1 MAGPAG
7 RGHHPRAGE
16 SEATRGKGPAGWSDA
31 TRGKGRIADRDI
43 AAIRERNRIEEVVG
57 DYVQLRRAG
66 ADSLKGLCPFHDEK
80 SPSFHVR
87 PNHGHFHCFGC
98 GEGGDVYAFVQ
109 KIEHISFVEAVE
121 RLADRIGY
129 TITYSGGGTSVQ
141 RDRGSRSR
149 LISANAAAQ
158 EFYAKTLESAEA
170 EPARQY
176 LIERN
181 FDADAAHNFG
191 CGFAP
196 SGWDSLTKH
205 LLRRGFEIKELEAAG
220 LSRQGRRGPID
231 RFHRRLL
238 WPIRASGGE
247 VIGFGA
253 RRIFDDDPIDAKYVN
268 TPETVLYKKSSVLFG
283 IDLAKRDIAKGH
295 QAVVVEGYTDVMAMH
310 LAGVT
315 TAVASCGTAFGD
327 EHLAMLRR
335 LMMDDNFFR
344 GELIYVFDGDEA
356 GRAAAL
362 KALDGEQHLAGQSF
376 VAVAADGMDPC
387 DLRLKSGDGALRDLV
402 ARRTPLFEFAI
413 RTALAEMDLDTAEGR
428 VAALRRCVPMVAQIK
443 DATLRDEYG
452 RQLAGWVG
460 WDDVAQVITRVREEA
475 QRRGGAGRR
484 DAHRGAATAST
495 VPKAA
500 KAAEEPHR
508 PDPRDPTLW
517 PQREALKAALQY
529 PALAGP
535 VFDALTVESFTHP
548 SYGAV
553 RSAIQDAGGTAAGPV
568 GAEWIEAVRG
578 HSRSPDA
585 ANLVNELG
593 VESILV
599 DDEDRLPR
607 YISGV
612 MARLQEVWV
621 GRQIAEVKSKL
632 QRMSPIEQ
640 GDEYHALFGDLV
652 AMEAYRRSLLE
663 QASGDGD
670 GLTA

>member
-1 MAGPAG
+1 MAG
-7 RGHHPRAGE
+7 
-16 SEATRGKGPAGWSDA
+16 
-31 TRGKGRIADRDI
+31 RIPDRDI
-43 AAIRERNRIEEVVG
+43 AAIRERVRIEDVVA

-98 GEGGDVYAFVQ
+98 GEGGDVYAFLQ
-109 KIEHISFVEAVE
+109 KIEHVNFVESVE
-121 RLADRIGY
+121 LLADRIGY
-129 TITYSGGGTSVQ
+129 TISYTGTSTGAQ
-141 RDRGSRSR
+141 RDRGTRSR
-149 LISANAAAQ
+149 LIAANAAAH
-158 EFYAKTLESAEA
+158 EFYIAALTSEEA
-170 EPARQY
+170 APARQY
-176 LIERN
+176 LTERN
-181 FDADAAHNFG
+181 FDAAAATQFG

-196 SGWDSLTKH
+196 SGWDTLTKH
-205 LLRRGFEIKELEAAG
+205 LQRKGFEFKELEAAG

-238 WPIRASGGE
+238 WPIRTAAGE

-253 RRIFDDDPIDAKYVN
+253 RRIFPDDPMEAKYVN
-268 TPETVLYKKSSVLFG
+268 TPETVLYKKSNVLFG

-344 GELIYVFDGDEA
+344 GELIYVFDGDAA
-356 GRAAAL
+356 GQAAAV

-387 DLRLKSGDGALRDLV
+387 DLRLKSGDVALRDLV

-413 RTALAEMDLDTAEGR
+413 RAALQEMDLDSAEGR
-428 VAALRRCVPMVAQIK
+428 VGALRRCVPMVARIK
-443 DATLRDEYG
+443 DPMLRDEYA

-460 WDDVAQVITRVREEA
+460 WDDVAQVIGRVRDQA
-475 QRRGGAGRR
+475 RTHGGNKPAARRAAAGNGAP
-484 DAHRGAATAST
+484 AAPAVS
-495 VPKAA
+495 
-500 KAAEEPHR
+500 R
-508 PDPRDPTLW
+508 PDPADPTLW
-517 PQREALKAALQY
+517 PQREALKSALQY

-535 VFDALTVESFTHP
+535 VFDTLTVESFTHP
-548 SYGAV
+548 GYAAV
-553 RSAIQDAGGTAAGPV
+553 RTALGAAGGTTAGIA
-568 GAEWIEAVRG
+568 GAEWIDAVRQQTT
-578 HSRSPDA
+578 SA
-585 ANLVNELG
+585 ATAGLINELG
-593 VESILV
+593 VEAIRV
-599 DDEDRLPR
+599 DEDKLPR
-607 YISGV
+607 YIGGV
-612 MARLQEVWV
+612 LARLQEVWV

-632 QRMSPIEQ
+632 QRMSPVDNS
-640 GDEYHALFGDLV
+640 DEYHALFGDLV

-663 QASGDGD
+663 QASGDD
-670 GLTA
+670 LTA

>member
-1 MAGPAG
+1 MAG
-7 RGHHPRAGE
+7 
-16 SEATRGKGPAGWSDA
+16 
-31 TRGKGRIADRDI
+31 RISDRDI
-43 AAIRERNRIEEVVG
+43 AAIRERVRIDEVVG

-109 KIEHISFVEAVE
+109 KIEHVSFVEAVE
-121 RLADRIGY
+121 VLADRIGY
-129 TITYSGGGTSVQ
+129 TISYTGAATSVQ

-149 LISANAAAQ
+149 LIAANAEAQ
-158 EFYAKTLESAEA
+158 AFYAAALESPEA
-170 EPARQY
+170 QPARKY
-176 LIERN
+176 LTERN
-181 FDADAAHNFG
+181 FDADAARHFG
-191 CGFAP
+191 CGFAL

-205 LLRRGFEIKELEAAG
+205 LLRKGFEFKELETAG
-220 LSRQGRRGPID
+220 LSREGRRGPID

-238 WPIRASGGE
+238 WPIRSSAGE

-253 RRIFDDDPIDAKYVN
+253 RRLFDDDPMEAKYVN
-268 TPETVLYKKSSVLFG
+268 TPETLLYKKSSVLFG

-362 KALDGEQHLAGQSF
+362 KAFGGEQHLAGQSF

-387 DLRLKSGDGALRDLV
+387 DLRLASGDGALRDLV

-413 RTALAEMDLDTAEGR
+413 RAALSEVDLDSAEGR

-443 DATLRDEYG
+443 DPTLRDEYA

-460 WDDVAQVITRVREEA
+460 WSDVAQVLGRVRGEA
-475 QRRGGAGRR
+475 KNPTSQSRAKPRRTAAAQADTGAPEF
-484 DAHRGAATAST
+484 TAL
-495 VPKAA
+495 
-500 KAAEEPHR
+500 R

-517 PQREALKAALQY
+517 PQREALKSALQY

-548 SYGAV
+548 GYAAV
-553 RSAIQDAGGTAAGPV
+553 CTAIEAAGGTGTGIG
-568 GAEWIEAVRG
+568 GAEWLDAVRQKAP
-578 HSRSPDA
+578 SPA
-585 ANLVNELG
+585 AAALISELG
-593 VESILV
+593 VESMRV
-599 DDEDRLPR
+599 DDDDKLPR

-612 MARLQEVWV
+612 LARLQEVWV

-632 QRMSPIEQ
+632 QRMSPVEQ

-652 AMEAYRRSLLE
+652 ALEAYRGSLL
-663 QASGDGD
+663 QQVSGD

>member
-1 MAGPAG
+1 MAG
-7 RGHHPRAGE
+7 
-16 SEATRGKGPAGWSDA
+16 
-31 TRGKGRIADRDI
+31 RISDRDI
-43 AAIRERNRIEEVVG
+43 AAIRERVRIEEVVG

-66 ADSLKGLCPFHDEK
+66 ADSLKGLCPFHNEK

-98 GEGGDVYAFVQ
+98 GEGGDIYAFVQ
-109 KIEHISFVEAVE
+109 KIEHVSFVEAVE
-121 RLADRIGY
+121 LLADRVGHTISY
-129 TITYSGGGTSVQ
+129 TGPATSVQ

-149 LISANAAAQ
+149 LVAANAAAA
-158 EFYAKTLESAEA
+158 EFYAAALESDEA
-170 EPARQY
+170 APARQY
-176 LIERN
+176 LKERN
-181 FDADAAHNFG
+181 FDVEAARHFG

-196 SGWDSLTKH
+196 SGWETLTKH
-205 LLRRGFEIKELEAAG
+205 LQRKGFEFKELEAAG
-220 LSRQGRRGPID
+220 LSREGRRGPMD

-238 WPIRASGGE
+238 WPIRSAAGE

-253 RRIFDDDPIDAKYVN
+253 RRLFDDDQMEAKYLN
-268 TPETVLYKKSSVLFG
+268 TPETLLYKKSSVMFG
-283 IDLAKRDIAKGH
+283 LDLAKRDIAKGH

-362 KALDGEQHLAGQSF
+362 KAFGGEQNLAGQSF
-376 VAVAADGMDPC
+376 VAVAPDGMDPC

-413 RTALAEMDLDTAEGR
+413 RTAIAEMDLDNAEGR
-428 VAALRRCVPMVAQIK
+428 VAALRRCVPMVGQIK
-443 DATLRDEYG
+443 DPTLRDEYA

-460 WDDVAQVITRVREEA
+460 WDNVAQVIDRVRSA
-475 QRRGGAGRR
+475 AKKPKTPV
-484 DAHRGAATAST
+484 RGAAGSTAPRR
-495 VPKAA
+495 VVQQAPEGAEPAA
-500 KAAEEPHR
+500 APAR
-508 PDPRDPTLW
+508 PDPRDPILRL
-517 PQREALKAALQY
+517 QREALKLALQS
-529 PALAGP
+529 PAVAGP

-548 SYGAV
+548 GYAAV
-553 RSAIQDAGGTAAGPV
+553 RTAIEAAGGTSTGMT
-568 GAEWIEAVRG
+568 GAQWIDAVRQQTASDLTAG
-578 HSRSPDA
+578 LIS
-585 ANLVNELG
+585 ELG
-593 VESILV
+593 VEAVAV
-599 DDEDRLPR
+599 DDEKLPR
-607 YISGV
+607 YIAGIL
-612 MARLQEVWV
+612 ARLQEVWM

-663 QASGDGD
+663 QASGDD
-670 GLTA
+670 LTV